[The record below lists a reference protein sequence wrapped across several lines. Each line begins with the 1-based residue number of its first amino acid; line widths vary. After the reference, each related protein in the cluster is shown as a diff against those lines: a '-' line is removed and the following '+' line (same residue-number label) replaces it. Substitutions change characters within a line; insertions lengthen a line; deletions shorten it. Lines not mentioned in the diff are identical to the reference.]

1 MATLKEIS
9 QRTGYSPA
17 TISRILSGD
26 PHLSVTPEARRKV
39 LEEAGRLNYSQTK
52 SRRGRTPK
60 GVLRVGIAE
69 MLSPVQQLD
78 DPYYLYLSGFVRQRC
93 LDKRYTAVPLENR
106 GSEFVVSTGGEKLDG
121 IIAIGLFEPDQI
133 RSLSTLSP
141 NLVFVDSSPRES
153 EHDSVVLNYTLGISL
168 ALEHLAK
175 MGHRKIGFI
184 GPEWKYDDLRQRALE
199 TRRKLFVEQMAQRG
213 ALHEEWLLECPMQ
226 TDEAAQAVEQFL
238 TRGGERPTAFVAANE
253 EVAIGAVRALREL
266 NISVPEQMS
275 VVSFNN
281 TPRSALVDP
290 PLTSISAH
298 VEQMAT
304 TALDLLRSRVP
315 LPGREAERTL
325 PLKVVVPP
333 TIIER
338 KSTTFA
344 PEFVQDYEESKNF
357 KNGLNFY

>member
-52 SRRGRTPK
+52 SKRGRTPK

-106 GSEFVVSTGGEKLDG
+106 GSEFVVPSGGERLDG
-121 IIAIGLFEPDQI
+121 IIAIGLFELDQI
-133 RSLSTLSP
+133 RSLSTLSS

-153 EHDSVVLNYTLGISL
+153 EYDSVVLNYSLGISL
-168 ALEHLAK
+168 ALEHLEK
-175 MGHRKIGFI
+175 LGHRNIGFI
-184 GPEWKYDDLRQRALE
+184 GPEWKYDDLRRRALE
-199 TRRKLFVEQMAQRG
+199 GRRRLFVEQMTQRG
-213 ALHEEWLLECPMQ
+213 RLREEWLLECPMH
-226 TDEAAQAVEQFL
+226 TDEAALAVEQFL
-238 TRGGERPTAFVAANE
+238 ARGGERPTAFVAANE
-253 EVAIGAVRALREL
+253 EVAIGAVRAMRTLE
-266 NISVPEQMS
+266 IQVPGQIS
-275 VVSFNN
+275 VVSFND
-281 TPRSALVDP
+281 TPRSALLEP

-298 VEQMAT
+298 VEQMAI
-304 TALDLLRSRVP
+304 TALDLLRARVP
-315 LPGREAERTL
+315 LPGREAERTI

-333 TIIER
+333 TMIER
-338 KSTTFA
+338 KSTSFA
-344 PEFVQDYEESKNF
+344 PRFVQGNEE
-357 KNGLNFY
+357 